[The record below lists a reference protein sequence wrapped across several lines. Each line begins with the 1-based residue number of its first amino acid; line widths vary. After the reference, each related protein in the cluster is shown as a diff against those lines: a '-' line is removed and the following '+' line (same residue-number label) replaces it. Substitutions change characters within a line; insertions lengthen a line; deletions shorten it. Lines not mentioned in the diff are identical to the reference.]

1 MLIVEIVRKPY
12 EINPKAWFKYVA
24 DSNIIMGDFEKR
36 MIREVGKCEV
46 IGPNLVISEILGA
59 IPPSD
64 MGGGLLA
71 VLAMKYAD
79 YKEDGRVDLSQ
90 VGENMIPY
98 IREVASEKE
107 IHVTTSIY
115 YPYLKDGGELLVENT
130 GKVCKRN
137 RDFYKEIDRCLK

>member
-1 MLIVEIVRKPY
+1 
-12 EINPKAWFKYVA
+12 
-24 DSNIIMGDFEKR
+24 MGGR
-36 MIREVGKCEV
+36 CRV
-46 IGPNLVISEILGA
+46 IGPNLIILDYIGA

-98 IREVASEKE
+98 IREVASEKD

-115 YPYLKDGGELLVENT
+115 YPYVNVNSPVFVENT
-130 GKVCKRN
+130 KRLCKTN
-137 RDFYKEIDRCLK
+137 LEFYHEIDNLI

>member
-1 MLIVEIVRKPY
+1 MLIVEIIRKPY

-98 IREVASEKE
+98 IREVASEKD

-115 YPYLKDGGELLVENT
+115 YPYASKGSPILVENT
-130 GKVCKRN
+130 GKVCYSN
-137 RDFYKEIDRCLK
+137 LEFYDEIDRVI